1 MISLIAA
8 MDLGRLIGVDGQM
21 PWHLPDDMG
30 WFKRQTMGKPV
41 IMGRKTFESIP
52 ARFRPLAGRRNIIL
66 THNHAFIAPDCAIAH
81 TVDEAI
87 TIAPAPELMVIGGGT
102 LYEQFLPMA
111 DRLYLTLIDHRF
123 SPTPSPTYFPA
134 YDLAE
139 WDEVY
144 REERGVN
151 GRYSHPFTWLIL
163 ERRQSG

>member
-1 MISLIAA
+1 MLSLIVA

-41 IMGRKTFESIP
+41 IMGRKTYASIP
-52 ARFRPLAGRRNIIL
+52 TQFRPLVGRTNIIL
-66 THNHAFIAPDCAIAH
+66 TRNHAFVAPDCRIAH

-123 SPTPSPTYFPA
+123 SPTPPPTYFPA
-134 YDLAE
+134 YDANQWRE
-139 WDEVY
+139 TY
-144 REERGVN
+144 REEHAVN
-151 GRYSHPFTWLIL
+151 GRHVHPFTWLIL
-163 ERRQSG
+163 ERKQSG

>member
-81 TVDEAI
+81 TVDEAM
-87 TIAPAPELMVIGGGT
+87 TIAPAPELMVIGGGMV
-102 LYEQFLPMA
+102 YEQFLPLA
-111 DRLYLTLIDHRF
+111 DRLYLTLINGRF
-123 SPTPSPTYFPA
+123 PPTSSPTYFPA
-134 YDLAE
+134 YDANKWQE
-139 WDEVY
+139 IH
-144 REERGVN
+144 REEHEIN
-151 GRYSHPFTWLIL
+151 GRHAHAFTWIIL
-163 ERRQSG
+163 ERKR